1 MAIAV
6 DVPKDLSGIKTKVA
20 LNLTKKQLI
29 CFSAAAVTGIPLY
42 LLSKGTIGTEA
53 ASVLMITDM
62 LPFFFFAM
70 YEKDGLHAEEIL
82 QLMIRHR
89 YLTPGIR
96 RYKAK
101 NRSPGFAETK
111 KIKREVT
118 AQQTLTFKK
127 IYSDGTCKVSSDY
140 YTRMVRFE
148 DLNYCLQD
156 IPMQAE
162 LLGLYSQFINY
173 FEPGIHFQIFLFNRR
188 VSRKS
193 LISRFD
199 IPLRGDR
206 FDPIRKEFSGILKDQ
221 YEKGKNGIVKE
232 KYIIF
237 GIEADSLKEA
247 REKLK
252 SIEEDVVR
260 NLANIGTK
268 ATALSGKERVELL
281 HEFYHQDTMKPLR
294 FSYRDMV
301 ASGNTIKDYVAPRLF
316 DFRSPMSFRTGKMFG
331 CVRYFD
337 ITASQINDEL
347 LQRFL
352 DIDENITISI
362 HMQTMDPVKA
372 SKMLK
377 NKLSNIQKMK
387 IDEQKKAVRSGYDM
401 DIMPADIVTFE
412 NDALELF
419 NDLNSSNQKIIRMT
433 FLIACFGRTEK
444 KMENLLQR
452 VSGIVQQAN
461 CSLRCFRY
469 RQEEGMNAVSPVG
482 INEVETVRILTTKS
496 SAIFIPFN
504 TQELFMKGQ
513 ALYYGLNALSNNMIL
528 ADRKKLRTPNGVILG
543 TPGSGKSFSAKREIV
558 GCFLVTEDDILICD
572 PEGEYFPLVQ
582 ALGGQVVRLAT
593 NSTEYLNPMDIQNSH
608 INDREALRLKADFL
622 ITLCDMI
629 AGGED
634 GLANDENGI
643 IDRCVSKV
651 YEEYFRDPKPERMPI
666 LEDLYNTLL
675 KYEPKDVRDE
685 KLAED
690 AKKKAVKIAQ
700 SLVLY
705 VHGSQNY
712 FNHRT
717 NVDSNNRIVCF
728 DIRDLGSQLKEL
740 GMLITQD
747 AVWNRVS
754 INRERKKA
762 TRYYCDEFHLLL
774 RDKQTARYSVEMWKR
789 FRKWGGIP
797 TGITQNVGDFLLSP
811 QIEGILGN
819 SDFVYLLNQNAND
832 QEILAEKLGLSS
844 KQLKYVTNAEPG
856 CGLIRFNNVTVP
868 FVDRYPQ
875 ETETFRIMSFF
886 SLEA

>member
-1 MAIAV
+1 MKGRQR
-6 DVPKDLSGIKTKVA
+6 DTKRQKVKA
-20 LNLTKKQLI
+20 EAPRKEKGGNNKGRK
-29 CFSAAAVTGIPLY
+29 PEN
-42 LLSKGTIGTEA
+42 LSKQKKDSGFSIFRLFTGLTFSEWLRLKKLKKSIN
-53 ASVLMITDM
+53 
-62 LPFFFFAM
+62 
-70 YEKDGLHAEEIL
+70 EKGKD
-82 QLMIRHR
+82 R
-89 YLTPGIR
+89 TP
-96 RYKAK
+96 
-101 NRSPGFAETK
+101 S
-111 KIKREVT
+111 T
-118 AQQTLTFKK
+118 AQQTITFKK
-127 IYSDGTCKVSSDY
+127 MYLDGTCKVNGNY
-140 YTRMVRFE
+140 YTRMVRFD

-156 IPMQAE
+156 VPMQAE
-162 LLGLYSQFINY
+162 ILGMYSQFINY
-173 FEPGIHFQIFLFNRR
+173 FEPGIHFQVFLFNRR
-188 VSRKS
+188 VSESS

-199 IPLRGDR
+199 IPLQGDR
-206 FDPIRKEFSGILKDQ
+206 FDTIRREFSDILKNQ
-221 YEKGKNGIVKE
+221 CAKGNNGVVKE

-237 GIEADSLKEA
+237 GIEANSLKEA
-247 REKLK
+247 RVKLK
-252 SIEEDVVR
+252 NIETDVIR
-260 NLANIGTK
+260 NLANMGTK
-268 ATALSGKERVELL
+268 ARALNGRERVELL
-281 HEFYHQDTMKPLR
+281 HEFYHQDTMEPLH
-294 FSYRDMV
+294 FSYKDMTET
-301 ASGNTIKDYVAPRLF
+301 GNSVKDYVAPGGF
-316 DFRSPMSFRTGKMFG
+316 DFRFPSRFKAGKMFG
-331 CVRYFD
+331 SVQYFD
-337 ITASQINDEL
+337 ITASQVNDEL

-401 DIMPADIVTFE
+401 DIMPSDIVTFE
-412 NDALELF
+412 NDALELI

-433 FLIACFGRTEK
+433 FLIACFGRTK
-444 KMENLLQR
+444 KDMENLLQR

-461 CSLRCFRY
+461 CNLRCLQY
-469 RQEEGMNAVSPVG
+469 QQEQGMNAVSPVG
-482 INEVETVRILTTKS
+482 VNGINMVRVLTTKS

-528 ADRKKLRTPNGVILG
+528 ADRKSLRTPNGVILG

-558 GCFLVTEDDILICD
+558 GCFLITNDDILVCD
-572 PEGEYFPLVQ
+572 PEGEYFPLVE
-582 ALGGQVVRLAT
+582 ALGGQVVKLAT
-593 NSTEYLNPMDIQNSH
+593 NSTDYLNPMDIQHSH
-608 INDREALRLKADFL
+608 MKDREALRLKADFL

-629 AGGED
+629 AGGEE
-634 GLANDENGI
+634 GLANDEKGI
-643 IDRCVSKV
+643 IDRCVAKV
-651 YEEYFRDPKPERMPI
+651 YEEYFMDPQPEKMPI

-675 KYEPKDVRDE
+675 KYEPKDVKDE

-717 NVDSNNRIVCF
+717 NVDSSNRIVCF

-740 GMLITQD
+740 GMLIVQD

-754 INRERKKA
+754 YNREQKKA

-774 RDKQTARYSVEMWKR
+774 RDKQTAQYSVEMWKR

-797 TGITQNVGDFLLSP
+797 TGLTQNVGDFLLSP

-819 SDFVYLLNQNAND
+819 SDFIYLLNQNASD

-844 KQLKYVTNAEPG
+844 KQLKYVTNAESG

-875 ETETFRIMSFF
+875 DTETFRIMNTRPEENKAEPEKGKDM
-886 SLEA
+886 EALNETKEADD